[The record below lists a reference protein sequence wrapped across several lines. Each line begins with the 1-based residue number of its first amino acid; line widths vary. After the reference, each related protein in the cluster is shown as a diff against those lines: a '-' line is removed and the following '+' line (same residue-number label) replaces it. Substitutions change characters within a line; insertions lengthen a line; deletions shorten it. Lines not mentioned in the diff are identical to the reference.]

1 MNLSFQRRTDLA
13 LGALRRLAFSSDSVP
28 GPVLAD
34 DLGTTIGFL
43 PQVMSPLV
51 KAGWVESGRGPGG
64 GYRLTEIGWEAS
76 LLDVVERIEGPS
88 ANGRCVLQ
96 DDACP
101 GNQECQMHP
110 VWIEARDVLLEGL
123 RNLPA
128 IPRGATP

>member
-13 LGALRRLAFSSDSVP
+13 LGALRRLAYSSDSVP

-34 DLGTTIGFL
+34 DLATTIGFL

-64 GYRLTEIGWEAS
+64 GYRLTDLGWEAS
-76 LLDVVERIEGPS
+76 MLDVVERIEGPP
-88 ANGRCVLQ
+88 ADGRCVLQ
-96 DDACP
+96 DDVCP
-101 GNQECQMHP
+101 GDQECQIHS
-110 VWIEARDVLLEGL
+110 VWIEARDVLMEGL